1 MAWFR
6 RRPTDGL
13 IFHPDRGSQYAS
25 GEFQKQLVTL
35 KGSMKGRLLG
45 QRRDRNA
52 LRFVEGRAVARNAL
66 CDTPSGKGRRARLT
80 SVLRSS
86 EASLDTGISQ
96 PDGLREKSGL
106 PIKEGSPHNRS
117 AKGDAKRRQ
126 VQPILPEK
134 SNPMQASSGFPQRV
148 PICLSQTQDNDRSSF
163 RLAL

>member
-13 IFHPDRGSQYAS
+13 
-25 GEFQKQLVTL
+25 TL
-35 KGSMKGRLLG
+35 EGLDEPKGRLPG
-45 QRRDRNA
+45 QHRDRNA

-66 CDTPSGKGRRARLT
+66 CDTPTGKGRRARLT
-80 SVLRSS
+80 SVLQSS

-134 SNPMQASSGFPQRV
+134 SNPMQASSGFPQRL

-163 RLAL
+163 QHAP